1 MITFKHSDHI
11 AAFLPTALTASAID
25 KLVALKEAE
34 PSTRIY
40 SSEQRAQQADAYY
53 DTRLSIKDLKRLK
66 ARFVLYAEGL
76 INEGNQ
82 EEVSFKEA
90 YYLLDYS
97 PESGKV
103 TWKQRSNPTVDAGSP
118 AGFEHSSGQHLIKM
132 KNNVFRL
139 NRVIWLLQTGSWP
152 RGRIKH
158 RDGNNSNLRWTNLY
172 EEGGR

>member
-11 AAFLPTALTASAID
+11 AAFLPTVLTASAID
-25 KLVALKEAE
+25 NLVALKEAE
-34 PSTRIY
+34 PATRIY
-40 SSEQRAQQADAYY
+40 SSEQRARLADSYY
-53 DTRLSIKDLKRLK
+53 DTRLSIKDLERLK

-82 EEVSFKEA
+82 EEVSFEEA
-90 YYLLDYS
+90 YSLLEYS

-103 TWKQRSNPTVDAGSP
+103 TWKQRSNPTVDAGSS
-118 AGFEHSSGQHLIKM
+118 AGFEHSSGQQLIKM

-158 RDGNNSNLRWTNLY
+158 RDGNNSNLR
-172 EEGGR
+172 